1 MEAKTMAEITLEDV
15 AHQFDELYFKM
26 EALNSLAY
34 VLLLASNS
42 DSLASDFNGALTMLS
57 DETRYI
63 FDKVDGLYQKIYETI
78 EGQKVKVKD
87 EG

>member
-1 MEAKTMAEITLEDV
+1 
-15 AHQFDELYFKM
+15 
-26 EALNSLAY
+26 
-34 VLLLASNS
+34 
-42 DSLASDFNGALTMLS
+42 MLS

>member
-1 MEAKTMAEITLEDV
+1 MAEITLEDV

-63 FDKVDGLYQKIYETI
+63 FDKWTGFIKKYMRLLK
-78 EGQKVKVKD
+78 GKK
-87 EG
+87 